1 MPMGI
6 AALNLRGP
14 THPAVLNKSIS
25 VGASSL
31 AMLLHGNDRKQ
42 ASSYKS
48 TRLTAN
54 AAAATSAQG
63 RPPPVHGHAR
73 EPLATVRSTP
83 VADPDC
89 CPSGIPARPRGFW
102 RSPLQ

>member
-42 ASSYKS
+42 A
-48 TRLTAN
+48 
-54 AAAATSAQG
+54 
-63 RPPPVHGHAR
+63 
-73 EPLATVRSTP
+73 
-83 VADPDC
+83 
-89 CPSGIPARPRGFW
+89 
-102 RSPLQ
+102 